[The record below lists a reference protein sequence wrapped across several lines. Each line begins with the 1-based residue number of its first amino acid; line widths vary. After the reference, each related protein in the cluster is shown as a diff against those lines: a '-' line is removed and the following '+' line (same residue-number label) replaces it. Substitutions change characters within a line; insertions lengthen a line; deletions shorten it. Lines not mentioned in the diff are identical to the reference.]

1 MALGQEKGAIVLLP
15 DVFFCLASTRS
26 TNNQIRVKSC
36 ILTFQVDMIG
46 QQQCHCYCWQRSK
59 SVRHTSIYNNEA
71 VFCLQA
77 KKPRHS
83 GSYEHAKGAIHNA
96 HGTNA
101 SPDGLCTRTHTNEA
115 FSCGFA
121 VIRLELIEPGAATCV

>member
-1 MALGQEKGAIVLLP
+1 MYEGTCFVALGQEKGAIVLLP

-83 GSYEHAKGAIHNA
+83 GSYEHA
-96 HGTNA
+96 
-101 SPDGLCTRTHTNEA
+101 
-115 FSCGFA
+115 
-121 VIRLELIEPGAATCV
+121 